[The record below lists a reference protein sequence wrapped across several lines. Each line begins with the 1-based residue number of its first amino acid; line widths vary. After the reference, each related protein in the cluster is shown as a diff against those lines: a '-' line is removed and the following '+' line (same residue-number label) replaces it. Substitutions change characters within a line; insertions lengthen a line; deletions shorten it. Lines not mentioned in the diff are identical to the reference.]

1 MKRIIFVNR
10 YFPPD
15 HSATSQ
21 LLGDLAFHLVESGRE
36 VSVVTSRQRYDEPHA
51 SLPAWEILA
60 GVHVHRVAAT
70 RFGRSQS
77 FGRGFDYL
85 SFWASVG
92 RAVRAVSRPGD
103 ILVAKTDP
111 PLLCVAAMRAARQ
124 QGLHLVN
131 WLQDLYPEVGARLG
145 VPLLG
150 GPLGAGLTRLRDE
163 TLHAAVANVAVSDH
177 MAQTVR
183 GRGVIAD
190 RVHVIPN
197 WCDDEAVQPLA
208 SHDNPLRRAW
218 GLEDRFVVGY
228 SGNLGRAHEFE
239 TILAAAERL
248 RHDHRI
254 VFLFIGGGGRIEDL
268 RHRIAERG
276 LERQFKFVP
285 YQDREVLKYSLTL
298 PDLHWLSL
306 LPELEG
312 LIFPSKLYGIAAAGR
327 PFIAVT
333 AGDGEIADL
342 TRQYECGIV
351 VEPADAAGLAELL
364 TRLSKD
370 AGPLAAM
377 GSRARRML
385 DKNFTRRCA
394 FQRWRA
400 VLDSIG

>member
-21 LLGDLAFHLVESGRE
+21 LLGDLAFHLVERGRE
-36 VSVVTSRQRYDEPHA
+36 VSVVTSPQRYDEPRA
-51 SLPAWEILA
+51 SLPATEIIA
-60 GVHVHRVAAT
+60 GVRVHRVAAT

-77 FGRGFDYL
+77 FGRGLDYL
-85 SFWASVG
+85 SFWAAVG
-92 RAVRAVSRPGD
+92 RAVLAVSRPGD

-111 PLLCVAAMRAARQ
+111 PLLCVAAMRAARR
-124 QGLHLVN
+124 QGLTLVN

-145 VPLLG
+145 IPFLS
-150 GPLGAGLTRLRDE
+150 GPLGAGLMRLRDAA
-163 TLHAAVANVAVSDH
+163 LHEAVANIAVSDR
-177 MAQTVR
+177 MAQKLCARSVT
-183 GRGVIAD
+183 AD

-197 WCDDEAVQPLA
+197 WCDDEAIQPLA
-208 SHDNPLRRAW
+208 WHDNPLRREW

-239 TILAAAERL
+239 TLLVAAERL
-248 RHDHRI
+248 RHDPRI
-254 VFLFIGGGGRIEDL
+254 VFLFIGGGRIEQL

-276 LERQFKFVP
+276 LEQQFRFVP
-285 YQDREVLKYSLTL
+285 YQDRDALKYSLTL

-306 LPELEG
+306 LPEVEG

-327 PFIAVT
+327 PFVAV
-333 AGDGEIADL
+333 AARDGEIADL
-342 TRQYECGIV
+342 SRRYECGIV
-351 VEPADAAGLAELL
+351 IEPGDAAGLAALL
-364 TRLSKD
+364 TRLSED
-370 AGPLAAM
+370 SESLAAM
-377 GSRARRML
+377 GNRARRML
-385 DKNFTRRCA
+385 DENFTRYHA

>member
-21 LLGDLAFHLVESGRE
+21 LLGDLAFHLVQCGRE
-36 VSVVTSRQRYDEPHA
+36 VTVITSRQRYDDPRA
-51 SLPAWEILA
+51 SLPATEILS

-70 RFGRSQS
+70 RFGRSRS

-111 PLLCVAAMRAARQ
+111 PLLCVAAMRVARQ

-145 VPLLG
+145 VLLLG
-150 GPLGAGLTRLRDE
+150 GPLGNGLTRLRDAA
-163 TLHAAVANVAVSDH
+163 LHAARANVAVSDR

-183 GRGVIAD
+183 GRGITVD

-197 WCDDEAVQPLA
+197 WCDDEAIQPLA
-208 SHDNPLRRAW
+208 ARDNPLRREW

-239 TILAAAERL
+239 TVLAAAEGL

-268 RHRIAERG
+268 RRRITERG
-276 LERQFKFVP
+276 LERQFRFVP
-285 YQDREVLKYSLTL
+285 YQQRDALKYSLAL

-306 LPELEG
+306 LPKLEG

-333 AGDGEIADL
+333 AADGEIADL

-351 VEPADAAGLAELL
+351 VEPGDALGLAEWL

-370 AGPLAAM
+370 AESLAAM
-377 GSRARRML
+377 GNRARRML
-385 DKNFTRRCA
+385 DQNFTRDRA
-394 FQRWRA
+394 LQRWRS